1 MLSLSYS
8 VMKADNAWKSS
19 SVSLLDGYYIEAQ
32 YDGEILDVE
41 LQGGYSHWEQPDP
54 QGRW

>member
-32 YDGEILDVE
+32 YDGEIIDVE

-54 QGRW
+54 QGR